1 MIEAVTGS
9 MPKFAV
15 EPKLEPVTGSRKMS
29 GVATTGTDPVRV

>member
-15 EPKLEPVTGSRKMS
+15 EPKFEPVTGSKKMS
-29 GVATTGTDPVRV
+29 GATTSGTEPVSV